1 MFAHSPII
9 VGAAGER
16 LSTRSGAE
24 ALSALRRRGVPAEA
38 VVAYA
43 AQLACPAQGGASEVA
58 SLPELAQRFSL
69 SRLGRGTAHA
79 DPAHLAWLGREVLA
93 SLPSEE
99 LARRLAPYLPE
110 GTPEVVLAAL
120 AEAARGA
127 SALGEVAESAMRLSQ
142 RPTSAPLDSPALALF
157 SELRLADAREYLPY
171 AAAVDLVDRLRALG
185 QQSRH
190 LAARRATPP
199 ENRPHGRAAR
209 PSAARRRGGPA
220 ARGGARALWTVR

>member
-1 MFAHSPII
+1 MN
-9 VGAAGER
+9 GR
-16 LSTRSGAE
+16 LRH
-24 ALSALRRRGVPAEA
+24 
-38 VVAYA
+38 
-43 AQLACPAQGGASEVA
+43 
-58 SLPELAQRFSL
+58 LAQRFSL

-99 LARRLAPYLPE
+99 LARRLEPYLPE
-110 GTPEVVLAAL
+110 DAPEVVLAAL

-127 SALGEVAESAMRLSQ
+127 SALGEVAESAIHLSQ

-185 QQSRH
+185 QH
-190 LAARRATPP
+190 
-199 ENRPHGRAAR
+199 
-209 PSAARRRGGPA
+209 RGISPRDVLHPLRIALTGA
-220 ARGGARALWTVR
+220 ARGLPLPVVLAVLPREEALQRCRT